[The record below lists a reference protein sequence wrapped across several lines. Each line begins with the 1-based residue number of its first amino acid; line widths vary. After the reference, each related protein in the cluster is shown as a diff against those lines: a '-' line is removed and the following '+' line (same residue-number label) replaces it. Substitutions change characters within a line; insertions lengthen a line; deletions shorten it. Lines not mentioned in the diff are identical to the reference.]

1 MIICPYDEKIIIL
14 LSHKSIVYI
23 ITNKNNDDLKNMFII
38 KELIFNSP
46 IITTTWIDNYIFLI
60 YFLNNE
66 LIFLSFAK
74 PCRNLYFYKCI
85 NNYSH
90 ITSFFYKSR
99 NLYISFKTKE
109 IVCFKIRYYEIPLTV
124 FKKVDKNKRSYIQ
137 TTEGNYIDA
146 KYLFRK
152 RPRYINTNHNQSNAK
167 DDKDGND
174 VIREEE
180 DFLRNNNKNFSD
192 VKKRKKRNDKNNYE
206 IIFNNIL
213 REIKTLENKI
223 SNNDYNIFYEDGE
236 INKDELKNRLS
247 ARSLSVYNK
256 YFNLNLLGHNNN
268 KKKWIRQDIRNNMYH
283 NKYNCVEED
292 VCINRYIEKESIFY
306 EYDNNNND
314 NMLWSHLYFL
324 KKKKK
329 KKFDN
334 FHYNDE
340 NVIKLL
346 DFVSIINL
354 HKYILNNITSF
365 YIMSKYLFVLLDNG
379 LLYYTKKNDDGK
391 IYDFLEL
398 SNFYICYY
406 KNINK
411 IVDIKIINEHDIYYM
426 DKKHILKNH
435 SLKNNY
441 LNIINTKEKIQSYNI
456 FSMLENCTCI
466 FLSLNDGSFYFI
478 NITKHKILLYEN
490 LQNFSNLGHNQIY
503 CNFKKNKYIQYSVFN
518 KLNEYIFNGYFY
530 VQQYIIF
537 FFLIYSTSHKKF
549 FIYLV
554 ENIHIYILFK
564 KIHQT
569 NILYKNKEKNQN
581 QNENIINMKRQK
593 ESSNYILYNF
603 YLYKTLNKDYV
614 CLLCSDKSVS
624 YFYMFFFDLPREEEI
639 KMYIS
644 DKKKKK
650 KINNSNDNKK
660 YIYNRSNKDNDNNY
674 KENQKNEVE
683 NYHYDDDDDDNK
695 SYPLYTRN
703 IFFCSIKNTNIVY
716 AKCIGNYMIVA
727 DYYLNITFYYIKDNF
742 NNYYMS
748 SGETPSSF
756 FVSHKLEEPCVYKM
770 KKKKEKQKYTCNMKE
785 ESESKIDY
793 STNHNM
799 QNMMQR
805 FFFLKRKKLK
815 NKTEFNDNMIKED
828 KLEEKINEDFVIT
841 EEGEKKSNKKI
852 KNNTQHNDNNNN
864 NDVFICNSLY
874 ELLLNKEKSF
884 FLNIKHGK
892 LKYINERMHTS
903 ELTYIDIV
911 TTNNILICISFN
923 SVDYPL
929 EINPHINIRYMPY
942 LNNDIQYYYP
952 LIIKGNNNYE
962 NNNNMYDLFLIKKK
976 NFLLLRNNIKEDE
989 EAIIKQK
996 EKDHS
1001 TICNPKLIQNQQND
1015 QTYNTKCVEENVFN
1029 VTINSNEHISF
1040 YLSKWIIEDN
1050 NTSYYINDSL
1060 IKNMNI
1066 VFLKIKNDISQNYT
1080 NRKRKNFFEDIVC
1093 MEKKYIENNKNNNE
1107 KMNIKV
1113 DININMNMPT
1123 HYNILK
1129 NKILLLNDVEKTKC
1143 IEPQNNN
1150 HNINNKEIEFKQISN
1165 MDKLNEEKTYI
1176 LKDKNY
1182 IIHNKNTNYFF
1193 DNETIIFTFIKDNS
1207 SQNIS
1212 LKKCLKIYQNKYY
1225 LQEKYEKKK
1234 KLEKKITYLRK
1245 QLNDLIKT
1253 NYQNEQMKID
1263 RCTFFFDKKYIN
1275 EEDILI
1281 YEYKKIKK
1289 KFKNTKKQKLY
1300 IINKLQKKCSILN
1313 KIDFLSAFKKNLY
1326 VVNFYNNQTG
1336 YKFCNYIS
1344 YPSNKSN
1351 HLSNEKNKIKCLR
1364 FLQIK
1369 EFFFLHNIDKNNTLF
1384 FLKDYTD
1391 YIDRYLQDFSSLYF
1405 YHYYPCTNINLNF
1418 LYANLFNVNPLQGE
1432 VDDLRW
1438 NYLLYSPYE
1447 LFTNSRKR
1455 LQCYILKILIEQKKK
1470 KFQNDFEIL
1479 KEEKNHCLKEINFL
1493 INKLKSSLQDVE
1505 KYMSYNF
1512 SYYMNM
1518 KLFIKNQPWYDKG
1531 RIYNIPDA
1539 IKKDLL
1545 LKIQLN
1551 KLNMETKKDINKENY
1566 ILQTKY
1572 NEQKENINVDTSTQ
1586 YYNLKHDM
1594 KNTPS
1599 TNIFHNEETKEMTNS
1614 NLNKEHL
1621 EIYEIKKN
1629 VIINKLMDIKNYIFQ
1644 INEKCEE
1651 FNKKLKNLH
1660 KQKRNVHKLII
1671 IHELY
1676 CISIYSLLINEENKS
1691 EILRAVNIK
1700 REKIDILMGQ
1710 LEGLIKDINTTKK
1723 YDNTIK
1729 LNNLMTEKKKKFEKK
1744 FLHECM
1750 NFDVLIEQKYE
1761 NVIGFYY
1768 NSNKNIFLK
1777 KKIIQKHMQEA
1788 NQIIQEIFELRKN
1801 ITVSIK

>member
-1 MIICPYDEKIIIL
+1 MKSKILNQNVLVSKHTLDRSLLLMKGENDVNVICESKKEKKKKKKKTDNKNEKKKGHMEIKDVNEKINEKINEEKNENEKINEEKNEDTNKDPYEEKENDNIPLGDHHSVQYNIFTFSILNKKEPDLKKIQFSNIILPIKKMIICPYDEKIIIL

-124 FKKVDKNKRSYIQ
+124 FKKIQ

-247 ARSLSVYNK
+247 ARSLK
-256 YFNLNLLGHNNN
+256 
-268 KKKWIRQDIRNNMYH
+268 
-283 NKYNCVEED
+283 D

-639 KMYIS
+639 KI
-644 DKKKKK
+644 
-650 KINNSNDNKK
+650 
-660 YIYNRSNKDNDNNY
+660 
-674 KENQKNEVE
+674 
-683 NYHYDDDDDDNK
+683 
-695 SYPLYTRN
+695 N

-756 FVSHKLEEPCVYKM
+756 FVPHKLEEPCVYKM
-770 KKKKEKQKYTCNMKE
+770 KKKKEKQKYT
-785 ESESKIDY
+785 Y
-793 STNHNM
+793 
-799 QNMMQR
+799 
-805 FFFLKRKKLK
+805 
-815 NKTEFNDNMIKED
+815 

-962 NNNNMYDLFLIKKK
+962 NNNNNMYDLFLIKKK

-1107 KMNIKV
+1107 KMNIK
-1113 DININMNMPT
+1113 
-1123 HYNILK
+1123 
-1129 NKILLLNDVEKTKC
+1129 
-1143 IEPQNNN
+1143 
-1150 HNINNKEIEFKQISN
+1150 ISN

-1336 YKFCNYIS
+1336 YKFY
-1344 YPSNKSN
+1344 
-1351 HLSNEKNKIKCLR
+1351 KIKCLR

-1599 TNIFHNEETKEMTNS
+1599 T
-1614 NLNKEHL
+1614 
-1621 EIYEIKKN
+1621 
-1629 VIINKLMDIKNYIFQ
+1629 
-1644 INEKCEE
+1644 
-1651 FNKKLKNLH
+1651 
-1660 KQKRNVHKLII
+1660 
-1671 IHELY
+1671 
-1676 CISIYSLLINEENKS
+1676 
-1691 EILRAVNIK
+1691 
-1700 REKIDILMGQ
+1700 
-1710 LEGLIKDINTTKK
+1710 
-1723 YDNTIK
+1723 
-1729 LNNLMTEKKKKFEKK
+1729 
-1744 FLHECM
+1744 
-1750 NFDVLIEQKYE
+1750 
-1761 NVIGFYY
+1761 
-1768 NSNKNIFLK
+1768 
-1777 KKIIQKHMQEA
+1777 
-1788 NQIIQEIFELRKN
+1788 
-1801 ITVSIK
+1801 